1 MGHVSGGTNPLT
13 AKADY
18 SIYTLQQ
25 LLEARYRFD
34 GNRYPDVS
42 RSLREEIEKRCA
54 HVHERIGP
62 KESART
68 GSGRQFKLYG
78 LMFGVFSLMVSAGPF
93 VAVEFLH
100 ALNLVSD
107 ANGDNSLLSGV
118 WALLT
123 LPFAVSGAMLG
134 AMIDAERVVK
144 WFKL

>member
-1 MGHVSGGTNPLT
+1 MGHVSGGTNRLT
-13 AKADY
+13 AGADY

-25 LLEARYRFD
+25 LLEARHWFD
-34 GNRYPDVS
+34 GDRYPDVS

-54 HVHERIGP
+54 HVHERIEP

-78 LMFGVFSLMVSAGPF
+78 LMLGVFSLMVSAGPF
-93 VAVEFLH
+93 VAVEFLD
-100 ALNLVSD
+100 AMNLVSD
-107 ANGDNSLLSGV
+107 AHGDNSLLSGA

-134 AMIDAERVVK
+134 AMIDAERVVR

>member
-1 MGHVSGGTNPLT
+1 MGHVSGSTNPLT

-34 GNRYPDVS
+34 GDRYPDVS

-54 HVHERIGP
+54 HVDERIEP

-93 VAVEFLH
+93 VAVKFLH
-100 ALNLVSD
+100 AMNLVSD
-107 ANGDNSLLSGV
+107 ANGDNSRLSGV
-118 WALLT
+118 WSLLT
-123 LPFAVSGAMLG
+123 LPFAVSGAVLG